1 MALTFRSPIAD
12 VITNFD
18 PSINSIIATT
28 AAEHYKKLEEEN
40 FALFNYAMSPQ
51 TTQHLINAGIYLSPF
66 SGVPHSHPACKTL
79 ENYILYIVLPQ
90 YIDNSFYF
98 VGIKDFKLN
107 ALKLRHKHTNM
118 VQCINRYV
126 TSQDRMRYPSDFVI
140 RYSKPHEG
148 LSRHRMSL
156 ESHTLRDLVPE
167 LMTKSC
173 KKIFLHDELHYW
185 KIDELCTFL
194 EVVQPKVVIG
204 TIVYPPEL
212 LKGSKKSLN
221 NWCYTYEVKGR
232 ALRFYPDGVRG
243 EGYEQPLNGGYLLEC
258 GKITLYDG
266 TVYMVDILCSK
277 FAHHLVALTRGT
289 AAGPTM
295 RSFGPFEATACNGLD
310 PLTRDVTCSFPI
322 PYEVVSKVYR
332 YLKTLRKPDE
342 QSSMAKLTQL
352 LPCPT
357 GEEIVFV
364 QEFSNLV
371 ISTNTIKTM
380 ISADRLKVFMGK
392 YLSKL
397 PKVLAVRFESVK
409 ELSLHE
415 FIKNLE
421 PFTVDVQLK
430 ELKWNNVWTLEL
442 RDDGMADELLDPS
455 RLMEE
460 KYSHGVYNAVPDRKS
475 AGYYITKE
483 KLDCMRGPLIEIER
497 NILKN
502 TLAAICYKSL
512 SNSDGTL
519 ASINEIGAFFRM
531 ICARPFLRPA
541 KYKVYNL
548 YGSNGAIGLQVY
560 MRSRW
565 ARHVRFYW
573 ANIGI
578 LWFRS
583 NHKFYQKYLCSVPDG
598 IQTYKSFAQPW
609 KSIVREVTC
618 AKNVLRKT
626 DNYSWLRCAE
636 IAKRHGNTSE
646 KPTRAD
652 ENADGV
658 NAGMQPDG
666 TGTDQATNHGRE
678 SMNNGDGQKPHRNNE
693 HEEMPPPPPQQEY
706 QKRNQHA
713 IKCTCDLA
721 LPVTTD
727 EATRHHRFLTP
738 DRLKNRYAGF
748 YSKNEEGYTYNGGS
762 HKSLGWPSWIN
773 TWMRLINIPEFYN
786 CCLVQRYDEG
796 AKLGLHC
803 DDEEC
808 FVQGSPVFTVN
819 IEGRA
824 TFLVACKN
832 SPDGRVIRT
841 RVGPG
846 DLFEMPGGFQET
858 HKHGV
863 CETEKNR
870 LSVTFRVM
878 KNNPQENGK
887 SDDEASADSKKKT
900 GDGDNREKPDTY
912 EEEPQNGD
920 GNKGEGVQGN
930 HEGVFE
936 SQKQEGSE
944 YPDNNTAG
952 VRTEAFTRYF
962 NGCKVSVHKEKLAHV
977 YGTTDC
983 GGGGNCFWLCLA
995 TEIGCDP
1002 FRGKKLALEYDLGSA
1017 GANET
1022 ARSCAGE
1029 GVYAVDEA
1037 IACASSVFRVVI
1049 KIYQPELN
1057 ILTTFEPAKGEKVL
1071 YLELKGEHFRLMRI
1085 INGCVIKAISSALNR
1100 KESEVMHVIEE
1111 NCDPTMI
1118 TDLWK
1123 GAGVDL
1129 SVFHSLLELFSIKA
1143 LIFEG
1148 SREVLYNREGR
1159 FEASFEVK
1167 GDHIEHVL
1175 RKKGACNILFEEC
1188 GKTFEVKAES
1198 LELLNRAG
1206 TLLTYNSTFARAKRL
1221 ADSLCSGTTGVVSSS
1236 LFNKKPNLSGQF
1248 RVKTESLER
1257 DVLAILGTFGSGKST
1272 ILKNFFKINLGRKV
1286 LYVSPRR
1293 ALLNEFQRG
1302 VCGDFKEKRERKNA
1316 RKKGQENWDFMTF
1329 ETFILKCT
1337 SLPSG
1342 MAVVLDEIQLYPP
1355 GYLDMLCYLVKEG
1368 VHLIV
1373 AGDPAQSDYD
1383 SEKDRAW
1390 LHGVEPDHSKLLT
1403 GKEYKYVT
1411 LSKRM
1416 QNSMFE
1422 GRLPCALNVA
1432 KDVDTNEDFEIRGGV
1447 EIIHKLDSKWKEC
1460 FLVSSFEEKRLVEY
1474 YQAEGSK
1481 DKECILTF
1489 GESTGLTFDYGSILI
1504 TQSSEKTN
1512 EQRWIT
1518 ALSRFRKSVCF
1529 INATGMTL
1537 HELLLVYRDRAL
1549 GRFLGKRASVED
1561 LKKFL
1566 PGSPQFDKEYVPS
1579 MGAECGSREEKL
1591 AGDPWLKTMIDLL
1604 QIEDVEEEVEVV
1616 EEIAREEWFKTHL
1629 PQEEL
1634 ESVRARWVHKILAKE
1649 AREVRMG
1656 DIVSEQLTDEHSK
1669 EKGKQITNAA
1679 ERFEAIY
1686 PRHRSSDTVTFI
1698 MAVRKRLRFS
1708 KPTVEMPKLRAA
1720 KPYGPMLLKK
1730 FLKHVPLKPNK
1741 DPILMARAKMEFE
1754 EKKVSKSAATIENH
1768 SVRSTRDWLVD
1779 VGQIFS
1785 KSQICTKF
1793 EKRFSA
1799 AKAAQS
1805 IVCFQH
1811 SVLVRFAPYMRYIEL
1826 KLRESLPD
1834 RFYIHS
1840 GKGLDELDSWVRT
1853 HGFSGMCTESD
1864 YEAFDASQDQYIVAF
1879 EIALMKYLGL
1889 PQSLIADYE
1898 FIKTHLGSK
1907 LGSFAIMR
1915 FSGEASTFLF
1925 NTMANMLFTFMRYD
1939 INNKDCICFAGD
1951 DMCASRRL
1959 PLSKEYESFLS
1970 KLKLKAKVQFT
1981 EKPTFCGWNLSPDGI
1996 YKKPQLVLER
2006 MCIARE
2012 TNNLHNCIDNYAIE
2026 VSYAYKMGEKAVNRM
2041 DEEELAAY
2049 YNCVRIIIKNK
2060 HLLRSNVSEVYSNRA
2075 W

>member
-28 AAEHYKKLEEEN
+28 AAEHYKRLEEEN
-40 FALFNYAMSPQ
+40 FSLFNYAMSPQ

-107 ALKLRHKHTNM
+107 ALKLRHKHANM

-126 TSQDRMRYPSDFVI
+126 TSQDKMRYPSDFVI

-156 ESHTLRDLVPE
+156 EGHTLRELVPE
-167 LMTKSC
+167 LMTRSC

-277 FAHHLVALTRGT
+277 FAHHLVAITRGT

-371 ISTNTIKTM
+371 IATNTVKTM
-380 ISADRLKVFMGK
+380 ISADRLKIFMGK

-397 PKVLAVRFESVK
+397 PKVLADRFDAVK

-442 RDDGMADELLDPS
+442 KDDGVADELLDPS

-460 KYSHGVYNAVPDRKS
+460 RYSHGVYDAVPERRS
-475 AGYYITKE
+475 AGYYVKKE
-483 KLDCMRGPLIEIER
+483 KLECLRGPLIEIER
-497 NILKN
+497 NMLKS

-531 ICARPFLRPA
+531 ICSRPFLRPA
-541 KYKVYNL
+541 KYKVYDL
-548 YGSNGAIGLQVY
+548 YGKSGAIGLQIY
-560 MRSRW
+560 MKSRW
-565 ARHVRFYW
+565 ARCVKFYW
-573 ANIGI
+573 ANIGVM
-578 LWFRS
+578 WFRS
-583 NHKFYQKYLCSVPDG
+583 NHKFYQKYLSSVPDG
-598 IQTYKSFAQPW
+598 VQTYRSIALPW
-609 KSIVREVTC
+609 KSVVHEVVC
-618 AKNVLRKT
+618 AKNVLKKT
-626 DNYSWLRCAE
+626 DNYSWLRCADV
-636 IAKRHGNTSE
+636 ARRGRGSPGGT
-646 KPTRAD
+646 T
-652 ENADGV
+652 
-658 NAGMQPDG
+658 QPEG
-666 TGTDQATNHGRE
+666 STNE
-678 SMNNGDGQKPHRNNE
+678 EDVEPPANGDGAEQNKGKGENKVHDEEKKTPPQSSK
-693 HEEMPPPPPQQEY
+693 HEEMPPPPQWQEC
-706 QKRNQHA
+706 RNEHPRTV
-713 IKCTCDLA
+713 KCTCDLA
-721 LPVTTD
+721 LSVATD
-727 EATRHHRFLTP
+727 GATRYHKFLTP
-738 DRLKNRYAGF
+738 DRLKNRCAGF
-748 YSKNEEGYTYNGGS
+748 YSASNEGYTYNGGS
-762 HKSLGWPSWIN
+762 HASLGWPGWIGA
-773 TWMRLINIPEFYN
+773 WMRLIGVPEFYN

-796 AKLGLHC
+796 AKLGMHS

-819 IEGRA
+819 IEGHA
-824 TFLVACKN
+824 VFIIACKG
-832 SPDGRVIRT
+832 SPEGRVT
-841 RVGPG
+841 RFKVGPG

-863 CETEKNR
+863 CNTEKGR

-878 KNNPQENGK
+878 KKGSQNAQGGNHGASPDGEDQTEGGENPAG
-887 SDDEASADSKKKT
+887 
-900 GDGDNREKPDTY
+900 PDTH
-912 EEEPQNGD
+912 EERPQAAGKMEGEGRQEEPEGGPEVQEQGCD
-920 GNKGEGVQGN
+920 GKPSDCDAET
-930 HEGVFE
+930 E
-936 SQKQEGSE
+936 
-944 YPDNNTAG
+944 P
-952 VRTEAFTRYF
+952 EAFTRHF
-962 NGCKVSVHKEKLAHV
+962 NGCKISVHKEKLTHT
-977 YGTTDC
+977 YSTTDC

-995 TEIGCDP
+995 NEIGCDP
-1002 FRGKKLALEYDLGSA
+1002 FRGKRLALEYDLGSA

-1037 IACASSVFRVVI
+1037 IACASSVFRIII
-1049 KIYQPELN
+1049 KVYQPEMG
-1057 ILTTFEPAKGEKVL
+1057 IMTIFEPAKGEKVL
-1071 YLELKGEHFRLMRI
+1071 YLELSGEHFRIMRI
-1085 INGCVIKAISSALNR
+1085 VNGCVIRAISSALGR
-1100 KESEVMHVIEE
+1100 RESEVMHVIEE

-1118 TDLWK
+1118 TELWK

-1129 SVFHSLLELFSIKA
+1129 SVFHSLLELFSIRA

-1159 FEASFEVK
+1159 FEASFEIK
-1167 GDHIEHVL
+1167 GDHIEHVQ
-1175 RKKGACNILFEEC
+1175 RKKGACNALFEEC

-1206 TLLTYNSTFARAKRL
+1206 TLLNYKSTHARAKRL

-1248 RVKTESLER
+1248 RKKTESLDR
-1257 DVLAILGTFGSGKST
+1257 DVLAVIGTFGSGKST

-1293 ALLNEFQRG
+1293 ALLNEFQRS
-1302 VCGDFKEKRERKNA
+1302 VCGELKAKQERNNS
-1316 RKKGQENWDFMTF
+1316 RKKGQENWDFMTY
-1329 ETFILKCT
+1329 ETFILKC
-1337 SLPSG
+1337 SNLPSG
-1342 MAVVLDEIQLYPP
+1342 MAVVLDEVQLYPP

-1403 GKEYKYVT
+1403 GNEYKYVT

-1422 GRLPCALNVA
+1422 GRLPCTLNVA
-1432 KDVDTNEDFEIRGGV
+1432 KSVDTNEDFEIRGGV
-1447 EIIHKLDSKWKEC
+1447 EIIHKLDKKWKEC
-1460 FLVSSFEEKRLVEY
+1460 FLVSSFEEKRLIEY
-1474 YQAEGSK
+1474 YQTESARE
-1481 DKECILTF
+1481 EERILTF

-1566 PGSPQFDKEYVPS
+1566 PGSPQFASEYVPS

-1591 AGDPWLKTMIDLL
+1591 AGDPWLKTMIDLM
-1604 QIEDVEEEVEVV
+1604 QIEDVEEEVGVV

-1656 DIVSEQLTDEHSK
+1656 DIVSEQFTDEHSK
-1669 EKGKQITNAA
+1669 EKGKQLTNAA

-1708 KPTVEMPKLRAA
+1708 KPMVEMPKLRAA

-1793 EKRFSA
+1793 EKRFCA

-1840 GKGLDELDSWVRT
+1840 GKGLDELDSWVRS
-1853 HGFSGMCTESD
+1853 HGFGGMCTESD

-1939 INNKDCICFAGD
+1939 VNSKDSICFAGD

>member
-18 PSINSIIATT
+18 PTINSIIATT
-28 AAEHYKKLEEEN
+28 AAEHYKRLEEEN
-40 FALFNYAMSPQ
+40 FSLFNYAMSPQ

-79 ENYILYIVLPQ
+79 ENHILYIVLPQ
-90 YIDNSFYF
+90 YLDNSFYF

-107 ALKLRHKHTNM
+107 ALKARHKHTNM

-126 TSQDRMRYPSDFVI
+126 TSQDKMRYPSDFVV
-140 RYSKPHEG
+140 RHSKPHVG

-167 LMTKSC
+167 LMARSC

-185 KIDELCTFL
+185 KIDELCVFL
-194 EVVQPKVVIG
+194 EVVQPKVIIG

-258 GKITLYDG
+258 GKIKLYDG

-277 FAHHLVALTRGT
+277 FAHHLVALTRGE

-295 RSFGPFEATACNGLD
+295 RSYGPFEATACNGLD

-371 ISTNTIKTM
+371 ISTNTVKTM

-397 PKVLAVRFESVK
+397 PKILAERFETVK
-409 ELSLHE
+409 EISLHE

-421 PFTVDVQLK
+421 PFTVDVHLK

-442 RDDGMADELLDPS
+442 KDDGMADELLDPS

-460 KYSHGVYNAVPDRKS
+460 KYSHGVYDAIPDRKS
-475 AGYYITKE
+475 AGYYVLKE
-483 KLDCMRGPLIEIER
+483 RLAYMKGPLIEIER
-497 NILKN
+497 DVLRN

-531 ICARPFLRPA
+531 ICAKPFMRPA
-541 KYKVYNL
+541 KYKVYDL
-548 YGSNGAIGLQVY
+548 YGSGGAVGLQVY
-560 MRSRW
+560 MKSRW
-565 ARHVRFYW
+565 ARLIKFYW

-583 NHKFYQKYLCSVPDG
+583 NHKFYQKYLTLVPDG
-598 IQTYKSFAQPW
+598 NQTYKSIARPW
-609 KSIVREVTC
+609 SEVVQEIISNKT
-618 AKNVLRKT
+618 ALRKT
-626 DNYSWLRCAE
+626 DNYSWLRCERLTRDEVSGKNHEKKVEPEQKQETGAASSQAE
-636 IAKRHGNTSE
+636 ESYKRKNT
-646 KPTRAD
+646 
-652 ENADGV
+652 
-658 NAGMQPDG
+658 
-666 TGTDQATNHGRE
+666 GRE
-678 SMNNGDGQKPHRNNE
+678 EQPASGEGDSPSDTE
-693 HEEMPPPPPQQEY
+693 HGGAMPPPWSNGD
-706 QKRNQHA
+706 QKEEERA
-713 IKCTCDLA
+713 VRCACGLA
-721 LPVTTD
+721 LPIVTD
-727 EATRHHRFLTP
+727 GATRHHKFQTP
-738 DRLKNRYAGF
+738 DQLKNRTAGF
-748 YSKNEEGYTYNGGS
+748 YSKNREGYSYNGGS
-762 HKSLGWPSWIN
+762 HKSLGWPGWIN
-773 TWMRLINIPEFYN
+773 AWMRLIGVPEFYN
-786 CCLVQRYDEG
+786 CCLVQCYNEN
-796 AKLGLHC
+796 AKLGMHS

-808 FVQGSPVFTVN
+808 FVEGGPVFTIN
-819 IEGRA
+819 IEGHA
-824 TFLVACKN
+824 TFLIACKD
-832 SPDGRVIRT
+832 SHERDMT
-841 RVGPG
+841 KFRVGPG
-846 DLFEMPGGFQET
+846 DLFEMPEGFQIT

-863 CETEKNR
+863 CSTSKNR

-878 KNNPQENGK
+878 KDSQKDKAEKPTESNADMHDEGGAGGNGEPKNEGCTTEENQE
-887 SDDEASADSKKKT
+887 
-900 GDGDNREKPDTY
+900 GDGEKEQSSAGSANENLKQGHNRKDQSRTA
-912 EEEPQNGD
+912 
-920 GNKGEGVQGN
+920 NKGM
-930 HEGVFE
+930 
-936 SQKQEGSE
+936 
-944 YPDNNTAG
+944 
-952 VRTEAFTRYF
+952 EAFTRHF
-962 NGCKVSVHKEKLAHV
+962 NGCKVSIHKEEFTHT
-977 YGTTDC
+977 YNTIDC
-983 GGGGNCFWLCLA
+983 GGGGNCFWLCL
-995 TEIGCDP
+995 GNDLNCDP
-1002 FRGKKLALEYDLGSA
+1002 YKSKKLALKHNLGSV

-1022 ARSCAGE
+1022 AQSCAGE

-1049 KIYQPELN
+1049 KVYQPELK
-1057 ILTTFEPAKGEKVL
+1057 LMTVFEPAKGERVL
-1071 YLELKGEHFRLMRI
+1071 YLELGGEHFRIMQI
-1085 INGCVIKAISSALNR
+1085 INGCVIKALSSALNR
-1100 KESEVMHVIEE
+1100 KDSEIMHAIEE
-1111 NCDPTMI
+1111 HCDSTMI
-1118 TDLWK
+1118 ADLWK
-1123 GAGVDL
+1123 GVGVDL
-1129 SVFHSLLELFSIKA
+1129 GVFQSLLELFSIKA

-1148 SREVLYNREGR
+1148 SREVLYNKEGR
-1159 FEASFEVK
+1159 FEASFEIK
-1167 GDHIEHVL
+1167 GNHIEHVQ
-1175 RKKGACNILFEEC
+1175 RKKGACNALFEEC
-1188 GKTFEVKAES
+1188 GKTYEVKAES

-1206 TLLTYNSTFARAKRL
+1206 TLLTYESTLARARRL
-1221 ADSLCSGTTGVVSSS
+1221 ADSLHTGATGVISSS

-1248 RVKTESLER
+1248 REKTDTLKRE
-1257 DVLAILGTFGSGKST
+1257 VLAVIGTFGSGKST

-1293 ALLNEFQRG
+1293 ALLEEFQKG
-1302 VCGDFKEKRERKNA
+1302 VCGELKTHERRNV

-1329 ETFILKCT
+1329 ETFILKC
-1337 SLPSG
+1337 SNLPSG

-1355 GYLDMLCYLVKEG
+1355 GYLDMLCYLTNSG
-1368 VHLIV
+1368 IHLIV

-1403 GKEYKYVT
+1403 GHEYKYIIH
-1411 LSKRM
+1411 SKRM

-1422 GRLPCALNVA
+1422 GRLPCTLS
-1432 KDVDTNEDFEIRGGV
+1432 VDKSSDANEDFEIRGGI
-1447 EIIHKLDSKWKEC
+1447 EIIHKLNSKWKEC
-1460 FLVSSFEEKRLVEY
+1460 FLVSSFEEKRLIEY
-1474 YQAEGSK
+1474 YQSDIGK
-1481 DKECILTF
+1481 KEEHILTF
-1489 GESTGLTFDYGSILI
+1489 GESTGLTFNYGCILI

-1566 PGSPQFDKEYVPS
+1566 PGSPNFAKEYVPS
-1579 MGAECGSREEKL
+1579 MGADCGSREEKL

-1604 QIEDVEEEVEVV
+1604 QIEDVEEEVSVVSEV
-1616 EEIAREEWFKTHL
+1616 AREEWFKTHL

-1656 DIVSEQLTDEHSK
+1656 DIVSEQFTDEHSK
-1669 EKGKQITNAA
+1669 EKGKQLTNAA

-1741 DPILMARAKMEFE
+1741 DPILMAKAKMEFE

-1768 SVRSTRDWLVD
+1768 SIRSTRDWLVD
-1779 VGQIFS
+1779 IGQIFS

-1826 KLRESLPD
+1826 KLRESLPE

-1840 GKGLDELDSWVRT
+1840 GKGLDELDTWVRAN
-1853 HGFSGMCTESD
+1853 GFNGMCTESD

-1939 INNKDCICFAGD
+1939 INSKDSICFAGD

-2006 MCIARE
+2006 MCIAKE

-2026 VSYAYKMGEKAVNRM
+2026 VSYAYKMGERAVNRM